1 MNNLTYK
8 KTLEVQTI
16 ENIKNSKSLNT
27 NRAYKADYNDFINF
41 CKSNGFEYSNA
52 EIKTISL
59 YLTDLSNRSFKY
71 STIRRRL
78 ASLSLVNKL
87 SGNYIDIKHPLIN
100 ENLKSIIR
108 KIGSY
113 QKGKSPIILEDLHKI
128 IREIDKNRSNLRKI
142 RDKSIILL
150 GFSGGFRRSEI
161 VSLNIE
167 NVEFVN
173 EGMKI
178 FLQKSKTDQ
187 FGQGFLKGIPYFND
201 QSICSV
207 KSIIKWINILN
218 KKKGPL
224 FRKISKSEKILDNRL
239 TDQTVALILKKYI
252 EKAGL
257 NSSNFSGHS
266 LRVGFATVAASFGA
280 DERSIMNMT
289 GHKSATMVRRYI
301 REANLFKNNALN
313 KIIKI

>member
-8 KTLEVQTI
+8 KNLEVQTI

-27 NRAYKADYNDFINF
+27 NRAYRADYHDFVNF
-41 CKSNGFEYSNA
+41 CKSNSLDYSKA

-59 YLTDLSNRSFKY
+59 YLTDLSNRRFKF

-78 ASLSLVNKL
+78 VSISLANKL
-87 SGNYIDIKHPLIN
+87 SGNYIDTKHPLIN
-100 ENLKSIIR
+100 ENLKSIKR

-113 QKGKSPIILEDLHKI
+113 QKGKNPIVLEDLHKI
-128 IREIDKNRSNLRKI
+128 IKVIDKNKSNLRKI
-142 RDKSIILL
+142 RDKTIILL

-161 VSLNIE
+161 VSLDIE
-167 NVEFVN
+167 DIEFVN

-178 FLQKSKTDQ
+178 LLKKSKTDQ
-187 FGQGFLKGIPYFND
+187 FGEGFLKGIPYFND

-224 FRKISKSEKILDNRL
+224 FRKISKSDKILDSRL
-239 TDQTVALILKKYI
+239 TDQTVALILKKYTEI
-252 EKAGL
+252 AGL
-257 NSSNFSGHS
+257 NSVNISGHS
-266 LRVGFATVAASFGA
+266 LRAGFATVTASLGA

-289 GHKSATMVRRYI
+289 GHKSAAMVRRYI

>member
-1 MNNLTYK
+1 MNNLEYK
-8 KTLEVQTI
+8 KTLEAQTI

-27 NRAYKADYNDFINF
+27 NRAYRADYNDFVNF
-41 CKSNGFEYSNA
+41 CNSNGLEYSKA

-59 YLTDLSNRSFKY
+59 YLTDLSNRNFKY

-78 ASLSLVNKL
+78 VSLSLANRL
-87 SGNYIDIKHPLIN
+87 SGNYIDTKHPLIN
-100 ENLKSIIR
+100 ENLKSIKR

-113 QKGKSPIILEDLHKI
+113 QKGKSPIIIEDLHKI
-128 IREIDKNRSNLRKI
+128 INVIDRDKSNLRKI
-142 RDKSIILL
+142 RDKTIILL

-161 VSLNIE
+161 VSLDIE
-167 NVEFVN
+167 DIEFVN

-178 FLQKSKTDQ
+178 LLKKSKTDQ
-187 FGQGFLKGIPYFND
+187 FGQGFLKAIPYFND

-207 KSIIKWINILN
+207 KSIINWVNILN
-218 KKKGPL
+218 KKNGPL
-224 FRKISKSEKILDNRL
+224 FRKISKSEKILDKRL
-239 TDQTVALILKKYI
+239 TDQTVALILKKYM
-252 EKAGL
+252 ETAGL

-266 LRVGFATVAASFGA
+266 LRAGFATVTASFGA

-289 GHKSATMVRRYI
+289 GHKSTSMVRRYI